1 MKKIEK
7 EFLEDYSNSMK
18 STKNFDDISKHI
30 DYSKYKK
37 EKKSFSLTSKQKDLE
52 VVIEKVIL
60 FMLEK

>member
-18 STKNFDDISKHI
+18 STKNFNDISKYI

-37 EKKSFSLTSKQKDLE
+37 PNK
-52 VVIEKVIL
+52 
-60 FMLEK
+60 

>member
-37 EKKSFSLTSKQKDLE
+37 EKKSFWGSNFFCGVKK
-52 VVIEKVIL
+52 
-60 FMLEK
+60 

>member
-1 MKKIEK
+1 MKNIEK

-37 EKKSFSLTSKQKDLE
+37 EIKLRFLLRDKD
-52 VVIEKVIL
+52 VVNNR
-60 FMLEK
+60 